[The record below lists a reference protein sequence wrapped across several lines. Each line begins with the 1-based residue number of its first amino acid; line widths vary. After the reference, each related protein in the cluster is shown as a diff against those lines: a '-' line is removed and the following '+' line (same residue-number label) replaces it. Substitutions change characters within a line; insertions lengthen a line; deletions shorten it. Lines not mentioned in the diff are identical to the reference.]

1 MADIIQLLPDHVAN
15 QIAAGE
21 VVQRP
26 ASVVKELLENAID
39 AGATTIK
46 LLVKNAGKTLI
57 QVIDDGKGMSVT
69 DARLSFERHA
79 TSKIK
84 VADDLFN
91 LHTKGF
97 RGEALASIAAI
108 AHVEMKTKQASDE
121 LGTLLTI
128 EGSVFTSQDVVATP
142 KGSSIAVKNLF
153 FNIPARRNFLK
164 SDTVELR
171 HIIDEF
177 HRIVLAHPNL
187 SFSMYHNG
195 SDLFNLLKG
204 NFRQRIVN
212 TFGGK
217 TNEKLVPVEETTEV
231 LTISGFVGKPEYSKK
246 SRGEQFFFVNNRF
259 IKSPYLNHAISAA
272 FEGVLQPGKQPS
284 YFLNLKVDP
293 KSIDINIHPT
303 KTEIKFDDEQTIYA
317 ILRAAVKHSLGQ
329 FSIAPVLDFDRDKN
343 LDTPYGFKGGQS
355 TLPKVEVDRS
365 FNPFSNPNQT
375 PPSYSKPKIEAWE
388 GLYVGLES
396 KSNTDNVSQ
405 VNYESDEMTSSIFD
419 DTTEK
424 RVQKTFQ
431 LHNKYIINT
440 IKSGMLV
447 IDQNRAHERILYE
460 EFLHKTTVNEAVSQQ
475 LLFPLQLK
483 FSKSDNTIL
492 KDIQQALEATGFVF
506 SAFTNESIV
515 LIGLP
520 VGVKESEV
528 HIVFEQLIHDIE
540 HEVPDVNFSISDL
553 LSKTLAK
560 SLAIKNGK
568 KLEHEEQEHIVNS
581 LFSCKEPS
589 ISPTNK
595 TVFTTLK
602 VEELDKKFN

>member
-1 MADIIQLLPDHVAN
+1 
-15 QIAAGE
+15 
-21 VVQRP
+21 
-26 ASVVKELLENAID
+26 
-39 AGATTIK
+39 
-46 LLVKNAGKTLI
+46 
-57 QVIDDGKGMSVT
+57 
-69 DARLSFERHA
+69 
-79 TSKIK
+79 
-84 VADDLFN
+84 
-91 LHTKGF
+91 
-97 RGEALASIAAI
+97 
-108 AHVEMKTKQASDE
+108 
-121 LGTLLTI
+121 
-128 EGSVFTSQDVVATP
+128 
-142 KGSSIAVKNLF
+142 
-153 FNIPARRNFLK
+153 
-164 SDTVELR
+164 
-171 HIIDEF
+171 
-177 HRIVLAHPNL
+177 
-187 SFSMYHNG
+187 
-195 SDLFNLLKG
+195 
-204 NFRQRIVN
+204 
-212 TFGGK
+212 
-217 TNEKLVPVEETTEV
+217 
-231 LTISGFVGKPEYSKK
+231 
-246 SRGEQFFFVNNRF
+246 
-259 IKSPYLNHAISAA
+259 
-272 FEGVLQPGKQPS
+272 
-284 YFLNLKVDP
+284 
-293 KSIDINIHPT
+293 
-303 KTEIKFDDEQTIYA
+303 
-317 ILRAAVKHSLGQ
+317 
-329 FSIAPVLDFDRDKN
+329 VLDFDRDKN

-375 PPSYSKPKIEAWE
+375 PPSYSKPKTEAWE

-515 LIGLP
+515 LTGLP